1 MLINK
6 ETLVS
11 QKNKLT
17 LLIYDDHTKK
27 TAINYSLALQIPCY
41 PYYCIPD
48 YLMNCELSDQPI
60 LTINYY
66 ESVEKLK
73 VKKNTDN
80 QNSDII
86 LNGVLNEQLDDEVV
100 TCLDESLTEADDFLI
115 KGTYNMYYLSS
126 KQNNCEFRVKFF
138 LNFLIYS

>member
-1 MLINK
+1 ML
-6 ETLVS
+6 
-11 QKNKLT
+11 KNT
-17 LLIYDDHTKK
+17 
-27 TAINYSLALQIPCY
+27 NQ
-41 PYYCIPD
+41 
-48 YLMNCELSDQPI
+48 
-60 LTINYY
+60 
-66 ESVEKLK
+66 LK